1 MGPWRACS
9 SSWRRN
15 DRRRLLRQA
24 IFDGALVADGYD
36 KQILSSGP
44 SLRAWDK
51 RILACVPTRP
61 PHGPQETCEQH
72 SHGRKRD
79 LPTRNGSGQLATADA
94 PRAGRRR
101 RLVRGAR

>member
-44 SLRAWDK
+44 SLRAW
-51 RILACVPTRP
+51 TS
-61 PHGPQETCEQH
+61 EF
-72 SHGRKRD
+72 
-79 LPTRNGSGQLATADA
+79 
-94 PRAGRRR
+94 
-101 RLVRGAR
+101 